1 MNVREVVHISKA
13 SWTRGPMKAKIRRQN
28 VLEVIKPGDK
38 VFLGHKIPSC
48 EMSANLREEIV
59 TRAKKCAAKPSIVF
73 DYHYRYHKR
82 PSHFRLMN
90 CFRTNCESFCNMILF
105 DIPGS
110 TQAPYTI
117 RCLRGFFQTFLCYQK
132 MIRLGYC
139 PKFPSQ
145 KYQFPNSIQKLKIC
159 HPLLQASSNAWEVF
173 FAAAKRTSLLRS
185 SW

>member
-1 MNVREVVHISKA
+1 MDLPRRRPGEPVQPGGQVQQIRTVAHVVVYIGATNGIHEVVHISKA

-28 VLEVIKPGDK
+28 VLEVIKPGK

-73 DYHYRYHKR
+73 DYHYRYHER
-82 PSHFRLMN
+82 PSHFRLIH
-90 CFRTNCESFCNMILF
+90 CFRTHCESFCNMILF

-117 RCLRGFFQTFLCYQK
+117 RGLRGFFQREL
-132 MIRLGYC
+132 IE
-139 PKFPSQ
+139 
-145 KYQFPNSIQKLKIC
+145 QF
-159 HPLLQASSNAWEVF
+159 
-173 FAAAKRTSLLRS
+173 
-185 SW
+185 